1 MFSIMAHNGR
11 RRIQNFGNIFFLI
24 LSLKKPIMS
33 AIIETVISPDN
44 FPSFGE
50 KIFFGGEMKFIELG
64 TDFI

>member
-1 MFSIMAHNGR
+1 
-11 RRIQNFGNIFFLI
+11 
-24 LSLKKPIMS
+24 MS

-50 KIFFGGEMKFIELG
+50 EKKDFFGEMKFIELG

>member
-1 MFSIMAHNGR
+1 MTKFRQH
-11 RRIQNFGNIFFLI
+11 FFLDFV